1 MHEKVHCRIKRE
13 KHWRKQ
19 MIRILILSSE
29 FPNSLQQNAYFAF
42 NRKWSTSV
50 KFLTR
55 ISSWGKNGERRTQN
69 KNSDKC
75 TLSWHEPFQI
85 YTHYLLLP
93 LRFYINQIFTKV
105 KKKKKSFPLIVL
117 SWSSVSDI
125 YISKELR
132 TDFTSLTQY
141 YLTHFYIILGFFHLC
156 VHVCV
161 SMLGFKII
169 LPDALK
175 IAIK

>member
-105 KKKKKSFPLIVL
+105 KKKKK
-117 SWSSVSDI
+117 
-125 YISKELR
+125 
-132 TDFTSLTQY
+132 
-141 YLTHFYIILGFFHLC
+141 
-156 VHVCV
+156 
-161 SMLGFKII
+161 KII
-169 LPDALK
+169 SINSFVLK
-175 IAIK
+175 QCFRHLHFKGVKNWFYLINSILFNTFLYHFRIFSPMCACVC